1 MLTLGAAIAG
11 AAIAAWW
18 YTAPAAAVEEGRF
31 EVAPPPGTTWAPS
44 PVASTTQL
52 ALSPDG
58 RQLAFVA
65 VARRGM
71 PQLWIRALAA
81 ILPQPLAGTDGA
93 SFPFWSPD
101 NRSIGFFADG
111 KLKRIDIS
119 GGVPQVLAN
128 APLGRGGSWNR
139 DGVIIFAPAPPSG
152 IWRVSAAGGPATR
165 VTTLQPDTAATN
177 HVWPQFLPDGR
188 RFIFYQRSNVSEH
201 QGIFVGDLDS
211 AVTTH
216 VLRHDGMAVLAGGSL
231 FLVRDGTLFAQPF
244 DDAAMQPRGDPA
256 RVADQVGFTLGTIGY
271 SPLSAA
277 GSTIAY
283 GPSVRLLTG
292 LQWRDRAGTPI
303 GPVIARGV
311 YRSPRLSADG
321 RQLALTVLDE
331 QANSPDIWI
340 LELARGTSTRVT
352 TDPSTDWFPVWAP
365 DNDRVFFGSARTRA
379 TSLFQRSIA
388 GNAPETAL
396 AGPDFA
402 RYPLDVTSDGR
413 LVFQE
418 GRQDGYDL
426 GTLDLR
432 DPRTMGLLFSTP
444 FSEVQARVAPN
455 NRWIAYASDESGRF
469 EVYVRDLSAGGRH
482 WTISPAGGMQP
493 EWRRDGR
500 ELFYISR
507 DRKLMAVPVAA
518 DAQTLSAG
526 VPAPLFDVDVPEPNA
541 PYPNDYAVS
550 ADGQRFLVNTLLDQ
564 PNGPSLAVVLN
575 WAPKGGR

>member
-1 MLTLGAAIAG
+1 MLSLAVAIAG
-11 AAIAAWW
+11 AAAAAWR
-18 YTAPAAAVEEGRF
+18 YRTSDPGVEEARF
-31 EVAPPPGTTWAPS
+31 EVAAPPGTMWAPS

-65 VARRGM
+65 VARRAM
-71 PQLWIRALAA
+71 PQLWIRTLAS
-81 ILPQPLAGTDGA
+81 IHSQPLAGTDGA

-111 KLKRIDIS
+111 KLKRIDIN
-119 GGVPQVLAN
+119 GGVPQVLAS

-139 DGVIIFAPAPPSG
+139 EGVIIFAPSPPSG
-152 IWRVSAAGGPATR
+152 IWRVAAAGGPVTP
-165 VTTLQPDTAATN
+165 VTTLQPDTDATN

-188 RFIFYQRSNVSEH
+188 RFIFYQRSNISEH
-201 QGIFVGDLDS
+201 QGIFVGALDS
-211 AVTTH
+211 DGTSQVI
-216 VLRHDGMAVLAGGSL
+216 RHGGMAVVAGGSL
-231 FLVRDGTLFAQPF
+231 FFVRDGTLFAQPF
-244 DDAAMQPRGDPA
+244 DDATMQPAGDPV

-277 GSTIAY
+277 GTTVAY

-292 LQWRDRAGTPI
+292 LQWRDRSGTPV
-303 GPVIARGV
+303 GPMIARGV
-311 YRSPRLSADG
+311 YRSPRLSPDG
-321 RQLALTVLDE
+321 RQLVLTILDE

-340 LELARGTSTRVT
+340 LELARGTLRRVT
-352 TDPSTDWFPVWAP
+352 SDPSTDWFPVWAQ
-365 DNDRVFFGSARTRA
+365 DNERVFFGSARIRS
-379 TSLFQRSIA
+379 TSLFQRNIA

-396 AGPDFA
+396 AGPDVA

-426 GTLDLR
+426 GTLDLKG
-432 DPRTMGLLFSTP
+432 PRTLALLFSTP

-469 EVYVRDLSAGGRH
+469 EVYVRGISGGGRQ

-507 DRKLMAVPVAA
+507 DRKLMAVPVTA
-518 DAQTLSAG
+518 DADAFSAA
-526 VPAPLFDVDVPEPNA
+526 VPSPLFDVDVPEANA

-550 ADGQRFLVNTLLDQ
+550 ANGQRFLVNTLLDQ
-564 PNGPSLAVVLN
+564 PNGPSLAVILN
-575 WAPKGGR
+575 WAPKSGR